1 MITKCTRKLIPQI
14 SISWLFVMVTA
25 KMLFSLLLWQLSLRV
40 GNPYSF
46 TQNQNINLIN
56 SPNFKSIWLLFLEIK
71 CCKVSLPHWLLRP
84 LDIAMRAKN
93 FESNQNWVLMI
104 LLYFLK
110 LCWKSLNKL
119 NIILY
124 IDSNINSKFC
134 ILSIWN
140 SLKINNLSKIWF
152 IWNIIYSGFT
162 HAISNEQIIR

>member
-1 MITKCTRKLIPQI
+1 MITKCTRKLIPQT
-14 SISWLFVMVTA
+14 SISGLFVMVTA
-25 KMLFSLLLWQLSLRV
+25 KILFSLLLWQLSLRV

-71 CCKVSLPHWLLRP
+71 CCKVSFPHWLLRP
-84 LDIAMRAKN
+84 LDIAMGAKN
-93 FESNQNWVLMI
+93 FESNQNWVLII

-124 IDSNINSKFC
+124 IDSKINSKFC